1 MKGTAMRPNILLT
14 LNAFVFIAFGI
25 AFALY
30 GPMML
35 AFFKVPEL
43 SIDSVTYWHL
53 AAFARMFGAAL
64 FSLGLLIWSLRK
76 AFDAVPAETRRGVLF
91 ALLLG
96 NLMCGIVSITQQSS
110 IWMTPSGW
118 FAAGVFF
125 LLTLAYGVLLA
136 RPVS

>member
-1 MKGTAMRPNILLT
+1 MRANRLLT

-30 GPMML
+30 GPVML

-64 FSLGLLIWSLRK
+64 FSLGLLLWSLRK
-76 AFDAVPAETRRGVLF
+76 AFIEASAETRRGVLF

-110 IWMTPSGW
+110 TWMTPSGW
-118 FAAGVFF
+118 VTAGIFF
-125 LLTLAYGVLLA
+125 ILTLAYAVLLA
-136 RPVS
+136 RPASYRHD

>member
-1 MKGTAMRPNILLT
+1 MRANRLLT

-30 GPMML
+30 GPVML

-64 FSLGLLIWSLRK
+64 FSLGLLLWSLRK
-76 AFDAVPAETRRGVLF
+76 AFIEASAESRRGVLF

-118 FAAGVFF
+118 VTAGIFF
-125 LLTLAYGVLLA
+125 ILTLAYAVLLA
-136 RPVS
+136 RPASYRHA